1 MKKRQRM
8 YRHVLRG
15 TAGVAAALV
24 MVSSLFTVPVQ
35 EKKYESTALLANA
48 VGMFVGVAANPDNT
62 KAAALL
68 AKEQELQARESALAA
83 SAPVSQSSGYDL
95 LSLVALAVSSLVLL
109 LVVLNFYF
117 DHLHTVESRRGPLV
131 KS

>member
-1 MKKRQRM
+1 MKRRQRI

-24 MVSSLFTVPVQ
+24 LVSSLYTVPVQ
-35 EKKYESTALLANA
+35 EKTYESTALLANA

-68 AKEQELQARESALAA
+68 AKEQELQAREAALVT
-83 SAPVSQSSGYDL
+83 SAPMPETSGYDL
-95 LSLVALAVSSLVLL
+95 LSLVALAISSLVLL

-117 DHLHTVESRRGPLV
+117 DHLHTVESRRGPLP